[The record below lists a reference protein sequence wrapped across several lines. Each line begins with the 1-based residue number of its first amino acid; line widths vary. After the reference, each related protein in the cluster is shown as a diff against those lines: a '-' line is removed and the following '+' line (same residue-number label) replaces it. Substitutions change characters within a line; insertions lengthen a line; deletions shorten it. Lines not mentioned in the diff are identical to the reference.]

1 MGEYSKGTIERRNR
15 CFAVGLPLFVLAV
28 IMLMAAVNVRAS
40 DTRTVT
46 GTKNYLALRSSA
58 KYSDKNV
65 IGKLYNG
72 EQVIITGG
80 WDGDYV
86 WVYAPSLDKS
96 GFVNGK
102 YLSKGGSSSGSK
114 KSENSSSGDTR
125 TVTGTKNYL
134 ALRSSAKYSDK
145 NVIGKLYN
153 GEQVIITGGWDGDY
167 VWVYAPSLDK
177 SGFVNGKYLSKG
189 GSSKKSKNTSGDTRT
204 VTGTKNYLA
213 LRSSAK
219 YSDKNVIGKLYNG
232 EQVIITG
239 GWDGDYVWVYAPS
252 LDKSGFVNGKYLK

>member
-1 MGEYSKGTIERRNR
+1 MHIIHFVENIILTFSRKLRRGYMGEYSKGTIERRNR

-28 IMLMAAVNVRAS
+28 IMLIAAVNVRAS

-96 GFVNGK
+96 GFVQIEK
-102 YLSKGGSSSGSK
+102 AIFSDFF
-114 KSENSSSGDTR
+114 KSLYANWILYHSNSF
-125 TVTGTKNYL
+125 
-134 ALRSSAKYSDK
+134 
-145 NVIGKLYN
+145 
-153 GEQVIITGGWDGDY
+153 
-167 VWVYAPSLDK
+167 
-177 SGFVNGKYLSKG
+177 SGF
-189 GSSKKSKNTSGDTRT
+189 
-204 VTGTKNYLA
+204 
-213 LRSSAK
+213 
-219 YSDKNVIGKLYNG
+219 
-232 EQVIITG
+232 
-239 GWDGDYVWVYAPS
+239 
-252 LDKSGFVNGKYLK
+252 